1 MIINLNQVLNL
12 VQVQFKNKMSEL
24 QRHNSVEADV
34 WQPLKAFTD
43 ARIALGRTGVAIPLK
58 ESLNFKMAHA
68 HARDAV
74 YSELNETALIE
85 DLKKFQLPI
94 YTLHSKAQS
103 RHEYLQRPDY
113 GRQLNQASK
122 EQLQG
127 DNPKMDIAIIIAD
140 GLSATAI
147 NNHAVPLLEIL
158 IPFLQQLGFSI
169 APLSITQLGR
179 VAIADEIGFLL
190 NAQFSIILIGERPG
204 LSSPDSMGAYLTFN
218 PKIGLTDE
226 SRNCISNIR
235 LEGLSYK
242 NAAEK
247 ILYLVKESFRLQY
260 SGVDL
265 KDNAGLLE

>member
-1 MIINLNQVLNL
+1 
-12 VQVQFKNKMSEL
+12 MSEL
-24 QRHNSVEADV
+24 QKHSSVEADV

-85 DLKKFQLPI
+85 DLKKFKLPI

-113 GRQLNQASK
+113 GRQLNQVSK

-127 DNPKMDIAIIIAD
+127 DNPKMDVAIIIAD

-147 NNHAVPLLEIL
+147 NNHAVHLLDIL

-169 APLSITQLGR
+169 APPEKSGLALSIVHQGR

-242 NAAEK
+242 NAAKK